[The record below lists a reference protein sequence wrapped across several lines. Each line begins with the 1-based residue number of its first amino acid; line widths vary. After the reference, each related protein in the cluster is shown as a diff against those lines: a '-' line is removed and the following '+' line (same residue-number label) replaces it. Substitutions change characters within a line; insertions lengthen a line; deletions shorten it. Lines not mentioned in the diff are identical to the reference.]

1 MLSIERCR
9 ELLSDSDKMTDE
21 EIVALRNDLY
31 KMTEVALESY
41 FRENK
46 YGKF

>member
-1 MLSIERCR
+1 
-9 ELLSDSDKMTDE
+9 MTDE